1 MSVIAEAWN
10 RYLVWNRALCDV
22 IFTPDRSGQPVYLDM
37 DDAVLS
43 AVAIRAGAP
52 AEAAPQQLA
61 EAVRGTLILNSGPAD
76 VFRGHLLRL
85 ERWRRAAVTGGSTLI
100 DIPPPPTVGLLAL
113 LTLAAESMGSDTSY
127 AVHAYYPRLS
137 SLLEVDTDTA
147 KDRLSA
153 AYRADAE
160 RLWKGLNDWLTATD
174 GRYGVPTAY
183 ALTHRY
189 IGLPLSQALVR
200 AADRRHLTQMF
211 RQYGLPPGSEVP
223 PADMQ
228 RLLDAWMQQ
237 TPCPA
242 SNTLQALWQRPAAQE
257 RIAEIAALELL
268 SWDSGTDSGE
278 VGERSTRRTDVLL
291 LAQLRRFPRPGLEL
305 SFLVRS
311 STGGAPDHFTVLGE
325 NGAKRQLEAMPLG
338 GGLLRPR
345 SAGDVDAQSL
355 VAGVLQVS
363 EPDSAVDGRRFP
375 RRVVPLRRDEQA
387 NAFVECERVQL
398 GEDLLLL
405 VRDEGP
411 LLREVQQLLNEIARP
426 GYSVNTSFPGLPHGW
441 ALVTDLQVLTNPRTE
456 PTRTDLNVLVPLLSS
471 QLSIAGGLRLPGNLR
486 KWSSLHAPEV
496 RAVTQV
502 EGELT
507 LSLTRSQFES
517 GEEIVCKEWRT
528 QRGVVVVD
536 LGELGLDDGDYEIT
550 LAAGRRVLQRTVL
563 RLRSSDT
570 PDLFSWVAQR
580 PLAHCLNQSSGA
592 LAAIPLECDV
602 PDRVRGAM
610 TFKSTERSEALWS
623 AAAPGAVWWT
633 ARAPTPDPIA
643 PIVIAAPA
651 PGSCVV
657 TGAHRIQL
665 PPSYG
670 RATAKMMTGE
680 CTQCGLV
687 KRYPTWLPR
696 YGRRD
701 HGHDHITLDPNR
713 LHNLP
718 DAEALPVSRDAVLDG
733 LVHVGSGT
741 SGSLERLVTQVD
753 GSALAVSIFLRDL
766 ELLGHVDVERDAR
779 FEMTGWQAAPACLA
793 EVADGSFVLT
803 GAWSARARGAL
814 QALVEK
820 ADGELTVEDNGV
832 GPTSWFVEGLP
843 AERLADLVVEGCLCD
858 DLPSGATP
866 LVVSDAAS
874 LMLSALP
881 MLTEVER
888 HLPRVALPGAQRIE
902 RFDLRSASWQAVQTA
917 AAAGAYRLHSGFR
930 TTHVFRSERDVD
942 HGQAAVGPV
951 QLVKHL
957 EALRAGRPLIAH
969 YPAKAYLAV
978 PWGADLP
985 GLYGRAAVLCSGRLP
1000 GKAAKMKSR
1009 VYHEVSGAFAAHL
1022 YELFA
1027 SK

>member
-1 MSVIAEAWN
+1 MAVRTEAWD

-22 IFTPDRSGQPVYLDM
+22 IFAPDRFGQPVYLDM

-43 AVAIRAGAP
+43 AVATRAGSP

-61 EAVRGTLILNSGPAD
+61 EAVRGTLILNSGPVD
-76 VFRGHLLRL
+76 VFRGHLRRL
-85 ERWRRAAVTGGSTLI
+85 ERWRRAAVTGASALI
-100 DIPPPPTVGLLAL
+100 NIPPPPTVGLLAL
-113 LTLAAESMGSDTSY
+113 LTLAAESMGSDASY
-127 AVHAYYPRLS
+127 AVHAYYPRLC
-137 SLLEVDTDTA
+137 SLLKVTDETA
-147 KDRLSA
+147 KARLSS

-160 RLWKGLNDWLTATD
+160 RLWKGLNDWLAATD

-223 PADMQ
+223 PVDMQ

-257 RIAEIAALELL
+257 RIAEVAALELL
-268 SWDSGTDSGE
+268 SWDSATACGAVDG
-278 VGERSTRRTDVLL
+278 RSTRHSDVQL

-311 STGGAPDHFTVLGE
+311 STGGAPDHLTVLGE
-325 NGAKRQLEAMPLG
+325 NGAERQLEVMPLG
-338 GGLLRPR
+338 GGLVRPR
-345 SAGDVDAQSL
+345 SGGDVDTQSL
-355 VAGVLQVS
+355 VEGVLQVS
-363 EPDSAVDGRRFP
+363 DPSSAVDGRRFP
-375 RRVVPLRRDEQA
+375 RRVVPLRPDEQA

-411 LLREVQQLLNEIARP
+411 LLREVQQLLSEIARP

-441 ALVTDLQVLTNPRTE
+441 ALVTDLQVLANPRAE
-456 PTRTDLNVLVPLLSS
+456 PTRTDLNALVPLLSS

-486 KWSSLHAPEV
+486 KWSSLHVPEI

-517 GEEIVCKEWRT
+517 GEETVCQEWRS
-528 QRGVVVVD
+528 RREVVVVD
-536 LGELGLDDGDYEIT
+536 LTDLGLDDGDYEIT

-580 PLAHCLNQSSGA
+580 PLAHCLDQLSGV
-592 LAAIPLECDV
+592 LASTPLERDV

-610 TFKSTERSEALWS
+610 TSTSTERSEPLRS
-623 AAAPGAVWWT
+623 AVAPGAVWWT
-633 ARAPTPDPIA
+633 APAPAPAPIP

-651 PGSCVV
+651 PGSCVI

-696 YGRRD
+696 YGRQDR
-701 HGHDHITLDPNR
+701 GPEGITLDPTR
-713 LHNLP
+713 LQNLP
-718 DAEALPVSRDAVLDG
+718 DAEAQPVSRDAVLDG
-733 LVHVGSGT
+733 LVHVGGGT
-741 SGSLERLVTQVD
+741 AGSLERLVTQVD
-753 GSALAVSIFLRDL
+753 GSALAVSLFLRDL
-766 ELLGHVDVERDAR
+766 EVLGHVDVQRDTR
-779 FEMTGWQAAPACLA
+779 SEMTGWQAAPACLA

-803 GAWSARARGAL
+803 GAWSARARDAL
-814 QALVEK
+814 QVLVGK
-820 ADGELTVEDNGV
+820 AGGELTVEDNGV
-832 GPTSWFVEGLP
+832 GPTSWFIEGLP
-843 AERLADLVVEGCLCD
+843 AEQLADLVVEGSLCD
-858 DLPSGATP
+858 DLPSGTTP
-866 LVVSDAAS
+866 HVVSDAAS

-881 MLTEVER
+881 RLTDVER
-888 HLPRVALPGAQRIE
+888 HLPRVALPGARRVE
-902 RFDLRSASWQAVQTA
+902 RFDLRSASWQIVRTA
-917 AAAGAYRLHSGFR
+917 AAAGAYRLHAGFR

-942 HGQAAVGPV
+942 HGEAAVGPV

-957 EALRAGRPLIAH
+957 EALRTGRPLIAH

-978 PWGADLP
+978 PLGADLP
-985 GLYGRAAVLCSGRLP
+985 GLYGRATVLCSGKLP

-1009 VYHEVSGAFAAHL
+1009 VYHEVSAAFAAHL

-1027 SK
+1027 SR

>member
-1 MSVIAEAWN
+1 M
-10 RYLVWNRALCDV
+10 CDV
-22 IFTPDRSGQPVYLDM
+22 IFSDRQAGQPVYLDM

-43 AVAIRAGAP
+43 AVAARAGAS
-52 AEAAPQQLA
+52 AASTPTQQLV
-61 EAVRGTLILNSGPAD
+61 EAVRGTLILKSGPSD

-85 ERWRRAAVTGGSTLI
+85 ERWRRAAATGGSAHI

-113 LTLAAESMGSDTSY
+113 FTVAAEAMGSDTSY

-137 SLLEVDTDTA
+137 SLLEVETDTA

-200 AADRRHLTQMF
+200 AADRRHLSQMF

-237 TPCPA
+237 SPCPA

-257 RIAEIAALELL
+257 RIAEVAALELL
-268 SWDSGTDSGE
+268 SWDSGTDSGV
-278 VGERSTRRTDVLL
+278 VGERSTRHSDVLL

-311 STGGAPDHFTVLGE
+311 STGGAPDHLTVLGE
-325 NGAKRQLEAMPLG
+325 NESERQLEAMPLG
-338 GGLLRPR
+338 GGLVRPR

-355 VAGVLQVS
+355 VEGVLQVS
-363 EPDSAVDGRRFP
+363 DPDSAVNGRRFP

-411 LLREVQQLLNEIARP
+411 LLREVQQLLSEIARP
-426 GYSVNTSFPGLPHGW
+426 GYSVSTSFPGLPHGW
-441 ALVTDLQVLTNPRTE
+441 ALVTDLQVLANPRAE
-456 PTRTDLNVLVPLLSS
+456 PTRTDLNALVALLSS

-496 RAVTQV
+496 RAITQV

-517 GEEIVCKEWRT
+517 GEETVCQEWRS

-536 LGELGLDDGDYEIT
+536 LADLGLDDGDYEIT
-550 LAAGRRVLQRTVL
+550 LAAGCRVLQRTVL

-570 PDLFSWVAQR
+570 PDLYSWGAQR
-580 PLAHCLNQSSGA
+580 PLAHCLDQPSGV
-592 LAAIPLECDV
+592 LAATPLERDV
-602 PDRVRGAM
+602 PDRVRGVM
-610 TFKSTERSEALWS
+610 TYKSTERSEPLRS

-633 ARAPTPDPIA
+633 APAPTPAPIA
-643 PIVIAAPA
+643 PILIAAPA

-701 HGHDHITLDPNR
+701 REHDGITLDPTR
-713 LHNLP
+713 LQNLP
-718 DAEALPVSRDAVLDG
+718 DAEAQPVSRDAVLDG
-733 LVHVGSGT
+733 LVHVGGGT
-741 SGSLERLVTQVD
+741 AGSLERLVTQVD
-753 GSALAVSIFLRDL
+753 GSALAVSLFLRDL
-766 ELLGHVDVERDAR
+766 EVLGHVDVQRDTR
-779 FEMTGWQAAPACLA
+779 SEMASWQAAPTCLA

-803 GAWSARARGAL
+803 GAWSARARDAL
-814 QALVEK
+814 QTLVER
-820 ADGELTVEDNGV
+820 AGGELTVEDNGV
-832 GPTSWFVEGLP
+832 GPTSWFVEGLL
-843 AERLADLVVEGCLCD
+843 AEQLADLVIEGGLGD

-866 LVVSDAAS
+866 HVVSDAAS

-881 MLTEVER
+881 RLTDVER
-888 HLPRVALPGAQRIE
+888 HLARVALPGARRVE
-902 RFDLRSASWQAVQTA
+902 RFDLQSASWQAVLTA
-917 AAAGAYRLHSGFR
+917 EAAGAYRLHAGFR
-930 TTHVFRSERDVD
+930 STHVFRSERDVD
-942 HGQAAVGPV
+942 HGEAAIGTVH
-951 QLVKHL
+951 LVKHL
-957 EALRAGRPLIAH
+957 EALRTGRPLIAH

-978 PWGADLP
+978 PLGADLP

-1000 GKAAKMKSR
+1000 GQARKQKSR
-1009 VYHEVSGAFAAHL
+1009 IYHEVPAAFATRL